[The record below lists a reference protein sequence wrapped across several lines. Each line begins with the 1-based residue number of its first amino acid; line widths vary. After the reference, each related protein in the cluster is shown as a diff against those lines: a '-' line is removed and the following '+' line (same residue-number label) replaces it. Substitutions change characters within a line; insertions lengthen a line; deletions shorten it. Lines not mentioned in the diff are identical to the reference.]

1 MQDFRKIEAW
11 QLSLPLTV
19 AIYEVTR
26 RFPADERFG
35 LYLQIRRSVVSIGA
49 NIAEAFGRATRADA
63 ARCLQTS
70 VSEGNETLH
79 HLIVALKLDYLT
91 QREFDDLAGK
101 LEPVRQKVYN
111 LVLKLRPRRR

>member
-11 QLSLPLTV
+11 QLSLPLTIAV
-19 AIYEVTR
+19 YDVTK
-26 RFPADERFG
+26 RFPPDERFG
-35 LYLQIRRSVVSIGA
+35 LTLQLRRSVVSIGA
-49 NIAEAFGRATRADA
+49 NIAEAFGRSTRADA

-79 HLIVALKLDYLT
+79 HLIVALSLKYVT
-91 QREFDDLAGK
+91 QREFDDLATK

-111 LVLKLRPRRR
+111 LVLKLRLRRR